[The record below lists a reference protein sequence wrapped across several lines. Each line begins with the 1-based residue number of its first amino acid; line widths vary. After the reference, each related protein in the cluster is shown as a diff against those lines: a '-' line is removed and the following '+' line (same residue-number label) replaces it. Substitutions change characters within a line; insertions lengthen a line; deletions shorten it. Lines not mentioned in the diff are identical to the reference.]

1 MGRQRNPERIAYRV
15 QVLIH
20 DTIGDEFDALFP
32 PGSDKRV
39 GLSLSLA
46 LRPLV
51 EEKLREL
58 IREEREKARLAGQ
71 QPPKRAGAMSPVPRI
86 PGIPAV
92 PKLGGR

>member
-1 MGRQRNPERIAYRV
+1 MSRLRNPERISYKV

-20 DTIGDEFDALFP
+20 DSVGDEFDALFP

-39 GLSLSLA
+39 GLSLSRV

-58 IREEREKARLAGQ
+58 TREEQERSRGAGQ
-71 QPPKRAGAMSPVPRI
+71 RPVGRMAAVSAVPRI